1 VIEDHCSG
9 ALRHIRFIFGF
20 LPSDNF
26 REAALNSAI
35 QTKRRGARLRALTI
49 GAIIALLGSA
59 AGAAHA
65 GFAVA
70 PTAPKKV
77 IIDTDPGTDD
87 SVAIMLAL
95 NSPELDVRAL
105 TVVPGNVVV
114 EQGLENALRM
124 VSLANRC
131 DIPVAGGAQH
141 PLFQKLITAEFWHG
155 KNGLANVELPASKCK
170 ADARFGPDLI
180 IQMVHQYPHEITLL
194 PIGPETNIA
203 LAVLKDPSIVP
214 LVKEV
219 IVMGGSISGGNVN
232 AAAEAN
238 IYNDPEAAQIV
249 FQAGWPLTMAGL
261 DVGNMTLFTRKHL
274 AQLAK
279 THGPENDFMVQVNTF
294 LVDLS
299 EKFGSPGSPM
309 YDSLAIG
316 TAIDATIMKTQA
328 MHVEVETR
336 GEFSRGETVANRHN
350 QFEKNVLHGDHY
362 VIEGLEKV
370 TPNVEVCTGV
380 DSERFIQLFISR
392 VQGK

>member
-1 VIEDHCSG
+1 M
-9 ALRHIRFIFGF
+9 
-20 LPSDNF
+20 
-26 REAALNSAI
+26 NSASGS
-35 QTKRRGARLRALTI
+35 KRLRARLRVGAV
-49 GAIIALLGSA
+49 GAIIALLGFCA
-59 AGAAHA
+59 TAAHA
-65 GFAVA
+65 GFSVA

-87 SVAIMLAL
+87 AVAIMLAL

-131 DIPVAGGAQH
+131 DIPVARGAEH

-180 IQMVHQYPHEITLL
+180 IEMVHQYPHEITLL

-316 TAIDATIMKTQA
+316 TAIDPTIMKTEA
-328 MHVEVETR
+328 MRVDVETR

-350 QFEKNVLHGDHY
+350 AFEKNVLHGDHY

-370 TPNVEVCTGV
+370 IPNVQVCTGV
-380 DSERFIQLFISR
+380 DSERFIQLYISR

>member
-1 VIEDHCSG
+1 VIEDHRTG
-9 ALRHIRFIFGF
+9 ALRHIRFIFGS

-35 QTKRRGARLRALTI
+35 QTKQWRTRARSLAI
-49 GAIIALLGSA
+49 GAVIALLGLPATA
-59 AGAAHA
+59 ARADAA
-65 GFAVA
+65 VVP
-70 PTAPKKV
+70 PTPKKV

-87 SVAIMLAL
+87 AVAIMLAL

-105 TVVPGNVVV
+105 TVVPGNVVAA
-114 EQGLENALRM
+114 QGLENALRI

-155 KNGLANVELPASKCK
+155 KNGLANVELPQSRCK

-274 AQLAK
+274 EQLAK
-279 THGPENDFMVQVNTF
+279 THGPENDFMAQVNSF

-316 TAIDATIMKTQA
+316 AAIDRTLMKTQA
-328 MHVEVETR
+328 MHVDVETR
-336 GEFSRGETVANRHN
+336 GEFSRGETVANRRN
-350 QFEKNVLHGDHY
+350 EYEKNVLHGDHY

>member
-1 VIEDHCSG
+1 MLNTASVTDF
-9 ALRHIRFIFGF
+9 LRG
-20 LPSDNF
+20 
-26 REAALNSAI
+26 
-35 QTKRRGARLRALTI
+35 GLRAVAVS
-49 GAIIALLGSA
+49 AIIALGCVA
-59 AGAAHA
+59 IAAAHP
-65 GFAVA
+65 VSA
-70 PTAPKKV
+70 PTSTAPRKV

-114 EQGLENALRM
+114 EQGLDNALRM

-131 DIPVAGGAQH
+131 DIPVARGAEH

-155 KNGLANVELPASKCK
+155 RNGLANVELPASKCK

-180 IQMVHQYPHEITLL
+180 IEMVHKYPHEVTLL

-238 IYNDPEAAQIV
+238 IYNDPEAAEIV
-249 FQAGWPLTMAGL
+249 FHAGWPLTMAGL
-261 DVGNMTLFTRKHL
+261 DVGNKTLFTRKHL
-274 AQLAK
+274 TQLSQ

-299 EKFGSPGSPM
+299 EKYGFPGSPM

-316 TAIDATIMKTQA
+316 TAVDPTIMKTEA
-328 MHVEVETR
+328 MHVDVETR
-336 GEFSRGETVANRHN
+336 GEYSRGETVANRHN
-350 QFEKNVLHGDHY
+350 EYENNVLHGDHY
-362 VIEGLEKV
+362 VIEGLVKV
-370 TPNVEVCTGV
+370 KPNVAVCTDV

>member
-1 VIEDHCSG
+1 
-9 ALRHIRFIFGF
+9 
-20 LPSDNF
+20 
-26 REAALNSAI
+26 
-35 QTKRRGARLRALTI
+35 
-49 GAIIALLGSA
+49 
-59 AGAAHA
+59 
-65 GFAVA
+65 
-70 PTAPKKV
+70 
-77 IIDTDPGTDD
+77 
-87 SVAIMLAL
+87 
-95 NSPELDVRAL
+95 
-105 TVVPGNVVV
+105 
-114 EQGLENALRM
+114 
-124 VSLANRC
+124 
-131 DIPVAGGAQH
+131 
-141 PLFQKLITAEFWHG
+141 
-155 KNGLANVELPASKCK
+155 
-170 ADARFGPDLI
+170 
-180 IQMVHQYPHEITLL
+180 
-194 PIGPETNIA
+194 
-203 LAVLKDPSIVP
+203 LKDPSIVP

-316 TAIDATIMKTQA
+316 TAIDPTIMKTEA
-328 MHVEVETR
+328 MRVEVETR

-350 QFEKNVLHGDHY
+350 EFEKNVLHGDHY

-370 TPNVEVCTGV
+370 TPNVQVCTGV

>member
-1 VIEDHCSG
+1 LI
-9 ALRHIRFIFGF
+9 
-20 LPSDNF
+20 
-26 REAALNSAI
+26 SAS
-35 QTKRRGARLRALTI
+35 TKILLSAKARAIAI
-49 GAIIALLGSA
+49 GAIIALLGVSASAVRAISA
-59 AGAAHA
+59 A
-65 GFAVA
+65 VPV

-87 SVAIMLAL
+87 AVAIMLAL

-105 TVVPGNVVV
+105 TVVPGNVVAA
-114 EQGLENALRM
+114 QGLENALRM

-155 KNGLANVELPASKCK
+155 KNGLGNVELPASKCK
-170 ADARFGPDLI
+170 ADVRFGPDLI

-249 FQAGWPLTMAGL
+249 FQAGWPVTMAGL
-261 DVGNMTLFTRKHL
+261 EVGNATLFNRKDL
-274 AQLAK
+274 SQLSQ
-279 THGPENDFMVQVNTF
+279 THGPQNDFMTAINTF
-294 LVDLS
+294 LVNLS
-299 EKFGSPGSPM
+299 EKYGSTGSPM

-316 TAIDATIMKTQA
+316 TAIDPTLMKTEA
-328 MHVEVETR
+328 MRVDVETR
-336 GEFSRGETVANRHN
+336 GEFSRGETVANRRN
-350 QFEKNVLHGDHY
+350 EIEKNVLHGDRY
-362 VIEGLEKV
+362 IIEGLEKV
-370 TPNVEVCTGV
+370 TPNVQVCTSV
-380 DSERFIQLFISR
+380 DSERFKQLFISR
-392 VQGK
+392 IQGK